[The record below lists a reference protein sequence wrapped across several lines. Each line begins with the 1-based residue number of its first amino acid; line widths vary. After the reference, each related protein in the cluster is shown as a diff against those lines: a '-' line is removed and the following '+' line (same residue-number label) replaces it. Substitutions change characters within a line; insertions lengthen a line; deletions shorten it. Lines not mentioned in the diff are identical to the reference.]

1 MRIVV
6 FSDPH
11 VDINAQF
18 MISNDIKE
26 NFIEILIETL
36 INNRPDV
43 LICAGDVTPDTNL
56 LITTLTSIKE
66 EVESDFYVFV
76 PGNHDIWFKTPA
88 DQSGKASSSLDK
100 YNRAIPKIC
109 QEVGFTFLP
118 GNPLTINK
126 VGFLGSI
133 GWYDYSFRNTKWD
146 SQVDLIT
153 YAAKRYQGSV
163 WNDVNYGEWEMS
175 DAAVCQYLLS
185 ELDKDYNFLLNQQEI
200 DEMVL
205 ILHHVPFKQFVIYKD
220 DLEWDFFSSFI
231 GSQQFG
237 DWASK
242 HPEIKTI
249 VFGHTHFPQVDEIN
263 GRKTY
268 CVPIGY
274 LAEVEDSLID
284 VHQFVKSR
292 VTVITK

>member
-18 MISNDIKE
+18 LISNNIKE
-26 NFIEILIETL
+26 NFIEILIEILT
-36 INNRPDV
+36 INRPDV

-56 LITTLTSIKE
+56 LITALTSIKE

-76 PGNHDIWFKTPA
+76 PGNHDIWFKKPA
-88 DQSGKASSSLDK
+88 DHSGKTSSSLDK
-100 YNRAIPKIC
+100 YKRVIPKIC
-109 QEVGFTFLP
+109 QEIGFIFLP
-118 GNPLTINK
+118 GNPFIINK

-146 SQVDLIT
+146 SQIDLIN
-153 YAAKRYQGSV
+153 YAAKRYQGLV

-175 DAAVCQYLLS
+175 DASVCQYLLS
-185 ELDKDYNFLLNQQEI
+185 ELNKDYNFLLDQQEI

-205 ILHHVPFKQFVIYKD
+205 ILHHVPFRQFVTYKD
-220 DLEWDFFSSFI
+220 DLEWDYFSSFI

-242 HPEIKTI
+242 HSEIKTI
-249 VFGHTHFPQVDEIN
+249 IFGHTHFPQVDEIN
-263 GRKTY
+263 GILNY

-274 LAEVEDSLID
+274 LAEVDDSLAN
-284 VHQFVKSR
+284 VHQFIKSR